1 MRQKRKFLCVG
12 TKKKQTKKGGK
23 KRPPKICTFL
33 PPHRF
38 KKTNFTIIIILILVY
53 SQTLT
58 HIYISFLSSRF
69 SSGSGGRARSEKK
82 ATIQTTTRLQ
92 KSLKRGVAASFFFP
106 ITSCKMSS
114 LIRVFSP
121 STTTTTGT
129 TGTRAPLS
137 PPRLNSFFAG
147 RRRSLAFSSSSSSS
161 SRAFSSAGVT
171 NNGAAATNDRA
182 GGGTNAKE
190 GENFF
195 DEKKE
200 EKKTKKTPK
209 TKTNTIDSSK
219 AVIEISSKEQ
229 KELDREAAKFA
240 SSWAKELAKASA
252 ESMEQLELTKTV
264 SDSEFDD
271 EEEEE
276 EKEKGVPEDD
286 QKTRRRRTRRD
297 WGTIP
302 QELLPKVAV
311 VGRPNVGKSALFN
324 RLTGTKRAI
333 VFDEPGVTRDRMYV
347 RAFWGDHEFMLVDTG
362 GLENLPGDP
371 NAAPSIDRIGGVEIL
386 PGMIEAQAAEAV
398 READVLI
405 FVTDGQSGLTAAD
418 KEIFRW
424 LRKHH
429 ADIPV
434 HLAVNKCESSTR
446 GEEMVLDFWQLSSKS
461 VAPIGVS
468 AISGTGTGELLDA
481 VCESLPE
488 PPTME
493 EQISIAEESKEK
505 EDKELPIQV
514 AIVGRPNVGKSS
526 LLNGLAGTPR
536 SIVSDFSGTTRDT
549 IDTDVV
555 DKNHPDREFTLIDTA
570 GIRRRTQ
577 IKRDSKSIKGE
588 EKKFGLEQQSIGRAL
603 QAMKRAD
610 VVVLVID
617 ATEGATQQDFVLAE
631 RAVQEGCALV
641 LCCNKWDLV
650 DKDTYTMNSYTD
662 DLRSKLRVFE
672 WASIIY
678 TSALTGQRITKILD
692 ASYEASVIHK
702 KRLTTATLNAVVQEA
717 TLWKAPPAKAN
728 KKGRIYYTTQAAIRP
743 PTFVFFCNDPKL
755 FSDTY
760 KRFME
765 RQLRKNI
772 GFDGTPIRLLWRGKS
787 KGGGLANATGGNAKP
802 SSKSS

>member
-1 MRQKRKFLCVG
+1 MMASTSGRHVALGGLLRRSFFLRRRLVVVVSGGRQQPTPTRTLVSCSGRCRGKDDDEKDDDEEEKRNQIGGGAMTVLASLKRARGASSTTRVRPRSVVG
-12 TKKKQTKKGGK
+12 SPRVLSSFSRPDCSAAAAKNESTTGAKGGEEEEEEKTKTKKK
-23 KRPPKICTFL
+23 
-33 PPHRF
+33 
-38 KKTNFTIIIILILVY
+38 
-53 SQTLT
+53 
-58 HIYISFLSSRF
+58 
-69 SSGSGGRARSEKK
+69 
-82 ATIQTTTRLQ
+82 TT
-92 KSLKRGVAASFFFP
+92 ASA
-106 ITSCKMSS
+106 IESN
-114 LIRVFSP
+114 R
-121 STTTTTGT
+121 
-129 TGTRAPLS
+129 
-137 PPRLNSFFAG
+137 
-147 RRRSLAFSSSSSSS
+147 
-161 SRAFSSAGVT
+161 
-171 NNGAAATNDRA
+171 
-182 GGGTNAKE
+182 
-190 GENFF
+190 
-195 DEKKE
+195 
-200 EKKTKKTPK
+200 
-209 TKTNTIDSSK
+209 TKT
-219 AVIEISSKEQ
+219 VEVPSKEQ
-229 KELDREAAKFA
+229 REMDREAEKFA
-240 SSWAKELAKASA
+240 SSWAKELAKVSA

-264 SDSEFDD
+264 SDHTTEEE

-276 EKEKGVPEDD
+276 EKEKKVPEDD

-362 GLENLPGDP
+362 GLESLPGDP

-446 GEEMVLDFWQLSSKS
+446 GEEMVLDFWQLSSKN

-488 PPTME
+488 PPTMQ
-493 EQISIAEESKEK
+493 EQITIADANKDK
-505 EDKELPIQV
+505 EDKPLPIQV

-549 IDTDVV
+549 IDTDVI

-650 DKDTYTMNSYTD
+650 DKDTYTMNSYSD

-672 WASIIY
+672 WANIIY
-678 TSALTGQRITKILD
+678 TSALTGQRISKILD

-760 KRFME
+760 KRYME

-787 KGGGLANATGGNAKP
+787 KGGGLTKE
-802 SSKSS
+802 KSNTVKVP

>member
-1 MRQKRKFLCVG
+1 MNFSATLHP
-12 TKKKQTKKGGK
+12 KKKTPRRDKLHTLFRIVFSNSHTDIVKKI
-23 KRPPKICTFL
+23 RSSRASR
-33 PPHRF
+33 RF
-38 KKTNFTIIIILILVY
+38 ASSAL
-53 SQTLT
+53 
-58 HIYISFLSSRF
+58 LSSRF
-69 SSGSGGRARSEKK
+69 SGSGRIRGEKK
-82 ATIQTTTRLQ
+82 ATTTRL
-92 KSLKRGVAASFFFP
+92 KSLSVGVAASFP
-106 ITSCKMSS
+106 MSRMSS
-114 LIRVFSP
+114 LIRLFSP
-121 STTTTTGT
+121 STTTGT
-129 TGTRAPLS
+129 TTREPLS
-137 PPRLNSFFAG
+137 PRLNSFFAG
-147 RRRSLAFSSSSSSS
+147 RRRSLAFSSSFLSSSS
-161 SRAFSSAGVT
+161 SRAFSSGVT
-171 NNGAAATNDRA
+171 NGAAATNDRA

-190 GENFF
+190 GDFF

-200 EKKTKKTPK
+200 EKKTKKTT
-209 TKTNTIDSSK
+209 TKTNNIDSSK

-264 SDSEFDD
+264 SDDDATEFDD
-271 EEEEE
+271 DEEVE
-276 EKEKGVPEDD
+276 EKGVPEDD

-493 EQISIAEESKEK
+493 EQISIAEENKDK

-702 KRLTTATLNAVVQEA
+702 KRLTTATLNAVVQDA

-772 GFDGTPIRLLWRGKS
+772 GFHGTPIRLLWRGKS
-787 KGGGLANATGGNAKP
+787 KGGGIANATGGNAKP

>member
-1 MRQKRKFLCVG
+1 M
-12 TKKKQTKKGGK
+12 
-23 KRPPKICTFL
+23 
-33 PPHRF
+33 
-38 KKTNFTIIIILILVY
+38 
-53 SQTLT
+53 
-58 HIYISFLSSRF
+58 
-69 SSGSGGRARSEKK
+69 RSEKK
-82 ATIQTTTRLQ
+82 ATTTTRLQ
-92 KSLKRGVAASFFFP
+92 SSSLRGVAASFFFP
-106 ITSCKMSS
+106 ITSKMSS

-121 STTTTTGT
+121 LTTTTGT
-129 TGTRAPLS
+129 TGTREPL

-147 RRRSLAFSSSSSSS
+147 RRRSLAFSSSSSS

-209 TKTNTIDSSK
+209 TKTNMIDSSK

-252 ESMEQLELTKTV
+252 ESMEQLELTKTA

-493 EQISIAEESKEK
+493 EQISIAEENKDK

>member
-1 MRQKRKFLCVG
+1 MLEYQIG
-12 TKKKQTKKGGK
+12 TKSKSYALHTFCILFAYFLKNNIVKKIIRSSRAST
-23 KRPPKICTFL
+23 R
-33 PPHRF
+33 RF
-38 KKTNFTIIIILILVY
+38 FALSSAL
-53 SQTLT
+53 
-58 HIYISFLSSRF
+58 LSSRF
-69 SSGSGGRARSEKK
+69 SLGSGSRVRSEKI
-82 ATIQTTTRLQ
+82 ATTTTRLQ
-92 KSLKRGVAASFFFP
+92 SSSLRGVAASFFFP
-106 ITSCKMSS
+106 ITSKMSS

-121 STTTTTGT
+121 LTTTTGT
-129 TGTRAPLS
+129 TGTREPLS
-137 PPRLNSFFAG
+137 PRLNSFFAG
-147 RRRSLAFSSSSSSS
+147 RRRSLAFSSSSSS

-209 TKTNTIDSSK
+209 TKTNMIDSSK

-493 EQISIAEESKEK
+493 EQISIAEENKDK

>member
-1 MRQKRKFLCVG
+1 M
-12 TKKKQTKKGGK
+12 
-23 KRPPKICTFL
+23 
-33 PPHRF
+33 
-38 KKTNFTIIIILILVY
+38 
-53 SQTLT
+53 S
-58 HIYISFLSSRF
+58 
-69 SSGSGGRARSEKK
+69 
-82 ATIQTTTRLQ
+82 
-92 KSLKRGVAASFFFP
+92 GVAASFFP
-106 ITSCKMSS
+106 IRMSS

-121 STTTTTGT
+121 LTTTGT
-129 TGTRAPLS
+129 TTREQLS
-137 PPRLNSFFAG
+137 PRLNSFFAG
-147 RRRSLAFSSSSSSS
+147 TRRSLAFSSSSSS
-161 SRAFSSAGVT
+161 RAFSSGVT
-171 NNGAAATNDRA
+171 NGAAATNDRA

-190 GENFF
+190 GDFF

-200 EKKTKKTPK
+200 EKKTKKTTN
-209 TKTNTIDSSK
+209 TKTNNIDSSK

-264 SDSEFDD
+264 SDDDATEFDD
-271 EEEEE
+271 DEEVE
-276 EKEKGVPEDD
+276 EKGVPEDD

-493 EQISIAEESKEK
+493 EQISIAEENKDK

-702 KRLTTATLNAVVQEA
+702 KRLTTATLNAVVQDA

-772 GFDGTPIRLLWRGKS
+772 GFHGTPIRLLWRGKS

>member
-1 MRQKRKFLCVG
+1 VRLNKISRSKLPRFSFGRVVVVVVAPSSSFKMSGDVFSLLRRGVFCIHRHQ
-12 TKKKQTKKGGK
+12 
-23 KRPPKICTFL
+23 PPKASSPAMT
-33 PPHRF
+33 PPAVGHFYRRRRGF
-38 KKTNFTIIIILILVY
+38 ATRTLSCGGMESAFTA
-53 SQTLT
+53 TT
-58 HIYISFLSSRF
+58 RTT
-69 SSGSGGRARSEKK
+69 RARP
-82 ATIQTTTRLQ
+82 
-92 KSLKRGVAASFFFP
+92 SLVSLPTLRAFGWSSF
-106 ITSCKMSS
+106 
-114 LIRVFSP
+114 
-121 STTTTTGT
+121 
-129 TGTRAPLS
+129 
-137 PPRLNSFFAG
+137 
-147 RRRSLAFSSSSSSS
+147 FSSSSSSS
-161 SRAFSSAGVT
+161 FRAIKFVANAAATGSSSSSSSSSSSAG
-171 NNGAAATNDRA
+171 R
-182 GGGTNAKE
+182 E
-190 GENFF
+190 GDF
-195 DEKKE
+195 EK
-200 EKKTKKTPK
+200 KKTKKK
-209 TKTNTIDSSK
+209 TTGSSSSSSSSTKISNDSDSSE
-219 AVIEISSKEQ
+219 AVVELSSREQ
-229 KELDREAAKFA
+229 KEMDREAAKFA

-264 SDSEFDD
+264 SDEYAADD

-276 EKEKGVPEDD
+276 DNSKKISPEDD

-405 FVTDGQSGLTAAD
+405 FVTDGQAGLTAAD

-446 GEEMVLDFWQLSSKS
+446 GEEMVLDFWQLSSKN

-493 EQISIAEESKEK
+493 EQISIAEENKEK
-505 EDKELPIQV
+505 EDKPLPIQV

-549 IDTDVV
+549 IDTDVT

-577 IKRDSKSIKGE
+577 IKRDTKSIKGD

-678 TSALTGQRITKILD
+678 TSALTGQRISKILD

-760 KRFME
+760 KRYME
-765 RQLRKNI
+765 KQLRKNI

-787 KGGGLANATGGNAKP
+787 KGGGLANATGGNAVKA
-802 SSKSS
+802 SKS

>member
-1 MRQKRKFLCVG
+1 MAALSGRHVAL
-12 TKKKQTKKGGK
+12 GGG
-23 KRPPKICTFL
+23 RLLFRRC
-33 PPHRF
+33 
-38 KKTNFTIIIILILVY
+38 
-53 SQTLT
+53 
-58 HIYISFLSSRF
+58 SFFRRRIVVVV
-69 SSGSGGRARSEKK
+69 SGGRQPTLTTLSSGRRCRGSSGKDEDEDEEKRNQIGGGAMTVLASLK
-82 ATIQTTTRLQ
+82 GPRGASSTTRVRPRYVVGSPRVLSSFSRPDCSAAA
-92 KSLKRGVAASFFFP
+92 KSE
-106 ITSCKMSS
+106 
-114 LIRVFSP
+114 
-121 STTTTTGT
+121 STT
-129 TGTRAPLS
+129 
-137 PPRLNSFFAG
+137 
-147 RRRSLAFSSSSSSS
+147 
-161 SRAFSSAGVT
+161 
-171 NNGAAATNDRA
+171 GAK
-182 GGGTNAKE
+182 GGE
-190 GENFF
+190 EEEE
-195 DEKKE
+195 EK
-200 EKKTKKTPK
+200 KKTKKKTTASAIDSNR
-209 TKTNTIDSSK
+209 TKT
-219 AVIEISSKEQ
+219 VEVPSKEQ
-229 KELDREAAKFA
+229 REMDREAEKFA
-240 SSWAKELAKASA
+240 SSWAKELAKVSA

-264 SDSEFDD
+264 SDHTTDE

-276 EKEKGVPEDD
+276 EKEKKVPEDN
-286 QKTRRRRTRRD
+286 QKMRRRRTRRD
-297 WGTIP
+297 WGIIP

-362 GLENLPGDP
+362 GLESLPGDP

-446 GEEMVLDFWQLSSKS
+446 GEEMVLDFWQLSSKN

-493 EQISIAEESKEK
+493 EQITIADANKDK
-505 EDKELPIQV
+505 EDKPLPIQV
-514 AIVGRPNVGKSS
+514 AIIGRPNVGKSS

-549 IDTDVV
+549 IDTDVI

-650 DKDTYTMNSYTD
+650 DKDTYTMNSYSD

-672 WASIIY
+672 WANIIY
-678 TSALTGQRITKILD
+678 TSALTGQRISKILD

-760 KRFME
+760 KRYME

-787 KGGGLANATGGNAKP
+787 KGGGLTKASGSNAVKVP
-802 SSKSS
+802 

>member
-1 MRQKRKFLCVG
+1 MRLNKISRSKLPRFSFGRVVVVAPSSSFKMSGDVFSLLRRGVFCIHRHQSPKASSPAMTPPPVGHFYRRRRGFATRTLSCGGMENAFTATTRTTRARPSLVSLPSLRAFGRSSFFSSSSSSFRAVKFVANAAATG
-12 TKKKQTKKGGK
+12 SSSSSSSAGREGDFEKKKTKKK
-23 KRPPKICTFL
+23 
-33 PPHRF
+33 
-38 KKTNFTIIIILILVY
+38 
-53 SQTLT
+53 
-58 HIYISFLSSRF
+58 
-69 SSGSGGRARSEKK
+69 
-82 ATIQTTTRLQ
+82 
-92 KSLKRGVAASFFFP
+92 
-106 ITSCKMSS
+106 
-114 LIRVFSP
+114 
-121 STTTTTGT
+121 TTG
-129 TGTRAPLS
+129 
-137 PPRLNSFFAG
+137 
-147 RRRSLAFSSSSSSS
+147 SSSSSSS
-161 SRAFSSAGVT
+161 SSSST
-171 NNGAAATNDRA
+171 KISNDS
-182 GGGTNAKE
+182 
-190 GENFF
+190 
-195 DEKKE
+195 
-200 EKKTKKTPK
+200 
-209 TKTNTIDSSK
+209 DSSE
-219 AVIEISSKEQ
+219 AVVELSSREQ
-229 KELDREAAKFA
+229 KEMDREAAKFA

-264 SDSEFDD
+264 SDEYAADD

-276 EKEKGVPEDD
+276 DNSKKISPEDD

-405 FVTDGQSGLTAAD
+405 FVTDGQAGLTAAD

-446 GEEMVLDFWQLSSKS
+446 GEEMVLDFWQLSSKN

-493 EQISIAEESKEK
+493 EQISIAEENKEK
-505 EDKELPIQV
+505 EDKPLPIQV

-549 IDTDVV
+549 IDTDVT

-577 IKRDSKSIKGE
+577 IKRDTKSIKGD

-678 TSALTGQRITKILD
+678 TSALTGQRISKILD

-760 KRFME
+760 KRYME
-765 RQLRKNI
+765 KQLRKNI

-787 KGGGLANATGGNAKP
+787 KGGGLANATGGNAVKA
-802 SSKSS
+802 SKS